1 MPLLVALPIPPTD
14 IGSSVGNRGELEWK
28 ISRLIWYRSHRNRRR
43 EELTST
49 HQFPLTQAVRY
60 RYLAAK
66 ARREA
71 SAVSGDPIAPRLIEL
86 AEKLEG
92 DAVRDEEEARI
103 LLAEQGKA
111 TPLPQLDR
119 ELERGPNLWKA
130 RQAAGGQQP

>member
-1 MPLLVALPIPPTD
+1 MEHRLLDPV
-14 IGSSVGNRGELEWK
+14 SVPSNRG
-28 ISRLIWYRSHRNRRR
+28 R

-49 HQFPLTQAVRY
+49 HQFLLSQAVRH

-71 SAVSGDPIAPRLIEL
+71 SATSGDPIAPRLIEL

-92 DAVRDEEEARI
+92 DAVHAEEEAR

-119 ELERGPNLWKA
+119 DAGASDRSCERP
-130 RQAAGGQQP
+130 RQAAVGRQP

>member
-1 MPLLVALPIPPTD
+1 MENLPVDLVSVPPNH
-14 IGSSVGNRGELEWK
+14 G
-28 ISRLIWYRSHRNRRR
+28 R

-49 HQFPLTQAVRY
+49 HQFLLAQAVRY

-92 DAVRDEEEARI
+92 DAVHAEEEARI
-103 LLAEQGKA
+103 LLAEQGEA
-111 TPLPQLDR
+111 TPLRQPQR
-119 ELERGPNLWKA
+119 CWSVGPKL
-130 RQAAGGQQP
+130 

>member
-1 MPLLVALPIPPTD
+1 MENLPVDLVPVPP
-14 IGSSVGNRGELEWK
+14 
-28 ISRLIWYRSHRNRRR
+28 NRRR

-49 HQFPLTQAVRY
+49 HQFPLAQAVRY

-92 DAVRDEEEARI
+92 DAVHAEEEARI

-119 ELERGPNLWKA
+119 DAGVSGRSCERP
-130 RQAAGGQQP
+130 RQAAGGQQS

>member
-1 MPLLVALPIPPTD
+1 MENLSVDLVSAPSNH
-14 IGSSVGNRGELEWK
+14 G
-28 ISRLIWYRSHRNRRR
+28 

-49 HQFPLTQAVRY
+49 HQFPLAQAVRY

-71 SAVSGDPIAPRLIEL
+71 SAASGDPIAPRLIEL

-92 DAVRDEEEARI
+92 DAVHAEEEARI

-111 TPLPQLDR
+111 TPLPQLHRD
-119 ELERGPNLWKA
+119 
-130 RQAAGGQQP
+130 AGGQQP

>member
-1 MPLLVALPIPPTD
+1 MENLSVDLVSAPPNH
-14 IGSSVGNRGELEWK
+14 G
-28 ISRLIWYRSHRNRRR
+28 R

-49 HQFPLTQAVRY
+49 HRFLLAQAVRY

-92 DAVRDEEEARI
+92 DAVHAEDEARFP
-103 LLAEQGKA
+103 LASKA
-111 TPLPQLDR
+111 TPLPQLDGDAGASGR
-119 ELERGPNLWKA
+119 SCERP

>member
-1 MPLLVALPIPPTD
+1 MENLPVDLVPVPP
-14 IGSSVGNRGELEWK
+14 N
-28 ISRLIWYRSHRNRRR
+28 HRR
-43 EELTST
+43 EELTSM
-49 HQFPLTQAVRY
+49 HQFPLAQAARY

-92 DAVRDEEEARI
+92 DATHAEEEARN

-111 TPLPQLDR
+111 TPLPQFDR
-119 ELERGPNLWKA
+119 N
-130 RQAAGGQQP
+130 AGGQQP

>member
-1 MPLLVALPIPPTD
+1 MENLPVDLVPVPP
-14 IGSSVGNRGELEWK
+14 
-28 ISRLIWYRSHRNRRR
+28 NRRR

-49 HQFPLTQAVRY
+49 HQFLLTRAVRY

-71 SAVSGDPIAPRLIEL
+71 NPVSGDPIAPRLIEL

-92 DAVRDEEEARI
+92 DAVHAEEEASI

-111 TPLPQLDR
+111 TPRPQLDR
-119 ELERGPNLWKA
+119 D
-130 RQAAGGQQP
+130 AGGQQP

>member
-1 MPLLVALPIPPTD
+1 MQNDGIATYQRAVLRFPRNVPLSVRYAESLMRLDNPKRAHEVLLDLFNVVPPTPAQA
-14 IGSSVGNRGELEWK
+14 K
-28 ISRLIWYRSHRNRRR
+28 LIA
-43 EELTST
+43 
-49 HQFPLTQAVRY
+49 QAARY

-71 SAVSGDPIAPRLIEL
+71 SSVSGDPIAPRLIEL

-92 DAVRDEEEARI
+92 DATHAEEEARN

-119 ELERGPNLWKA
+119 N
-130 RQAAGGQQP
+130 AGGQQP